1 MSGQDLR
8 SFIAAYGDAHPGE
21 VVRVAEP
28 VSIDHD
34 IMAVVLEY
42 ERRRRCPIIFFDK
55 VGSHDIPVVCN
66 VVASR
71 RALAFALGVVES
83 DLAAEYARRI
93 KDHIKPVAVSDAA
106 FRQRVL
112 TGADVDLQ
120 ALPIPTYFPGDA
132 GRYLTAGMLV
142 ARDPD
147 TGVET
152 EGYHRFQLKGPNR
165 MGVSLHSR
173 RRMFEYQ
180 RRAESRGQALPCAVV
195 LGLHPLISM
204 GSLAYPPADVGKFE
218 VVGGL
223 FGDPLQ
229 VAPCATID
237 LHVPAAA
244 EIVIEGEIL
253 PREREPEGPFGEFTG
268 YFSRRSTEH
277 VFVTRAIAMRDRP
290 WFQSIGSG
298 RAGDHITTLGLVR
311 EAEILNALG
320 RVIPNVK
327 AVHVPLS
334 GASAFTAFVSV
345 RQTRPG
351 EAKHVIPIVLGVD
364 HYLKLVV
371 VVDDDVDVFDES
383 DVLWAIATRV
393 QADRDL
399 VVISGSL
406 GAMLDPSADD
416 RGVTA
421 KLGIDA
427 TRPFG
432 EPFAEKLVMPADRMA
447 WARSLVDGL
456 VAPTRPAAPSA

>member
-1 MSGQDLR
+1 MAGQDLR
-8 SFIAAYGDAHPGE
+8 SFVDAYGRAHPGE
-21 VVRVAEP
+21 VIRVTEP
-28 VSIDHD
+28 VSIEEDV
-34 IMAVVLEY
+34 MALVLEY
-42 ERRRRCPIIFFDK
+42 ERRRRFPILHFEK
-55 VGSHDIPVVCN
+55 VAGYDIPIVCN

-71 RALAFALGVVES
+71 RALAFALGVDERA
-83 DLAAEYARRI
+83 LAAEYARRI
-93 KDHIKPVAVSDAA
+93 KDYVKPVVIPKAP
-106 FRQRVL
+106 FGHRVL
-112 TGADVDLQ
+112 TGAALDL
-120 ALPIPTYFPGDA
+120 AKLPMPLYFPGDA

-142 ARDPD
+142 ARDPE

-152 EGYHRFQLKGPNR
+152 EGYHRFQLKGPDR

-180 RRAESRGQALPCAVV
+180 RRAEAKGKALPCAVV
-195 LGLHPLISM
+195 LGLHPLVSM
-204 GSLAYPPADVGKFE
+204 GSLAYPPPDVGKFE

-223 FGDPLQ
+223 LGEPLE
-229 VAPCATID
+229 VAPCSTID

-253 PREREPEGPFGEFTG
+253 PGVREPEGPFGEFTG

-277 VFVTRAIAMRDRP
+277 VFVAKAIAMREKP

-298 RAGDHITTLGLVR
+298 RAGDHITTLGLIR
-311 EAEILNALG
+311 EAEITNALA
-320 RVIPNVK
+320 RVIPNVRG
-327 AVHVPLS
+327 VHVPLS
-334 GASAFTAFVSV
+334 GTSSFTAYVSIA
-345 RQTRPG
+345 QGRPG

-371 VVDDDVDVFDES
+371 VVDDDIDVFDES
-383 DVLWAIATRV
+383 EVFWAIATRM

-432 EPFAEKLVMPADRMA
+432 EPFAEKLVMPPAKMA
-447 WARSLVDGL
+447 WARELVDRL
-456 VAPTRPAAPSA
+456 SRS